1 MKIKKVERP
10 PKHVV
15 EGFRCIGTS
24 TIADLLDEMGL
35 KGIMYGIR
43 PVRPGARV
51 VGPAVTVKEVSGDVG
66 TYTAEDFPIG
76 TVIESAESGDVL
88 VFDNAGKEI
97 STWGGLATTAAKVR
111 GVAGVVVDGGCRD
124 ADQTVEMGFPI
135 FSRHITPTPART
147 RIKILEVNGIILC
160 GRARVCPGDVIV
172 ADRTGVVV
180 VPLKKADEILERAN
194 AVEKTETQFIDA
206 LKKGKTFN
214 EMHQRTGRF

>member
-1 MKIKKVERP
+1 VETHRIHRP
-10 PKHVV
+10 EKQVV
-15 EGFRCIGTS
+15 EGFRSICTS

-43 PVRPGARV
+43 PVDPGARM

-66 TYTAEDFPIG
+66 TYTDSDFSIG
-76 TVIESAESGDVL
+76 TVIDSAASGDIL

-97 STWGGLATTAAKVR
+97 STWGGLATTAAKER
-111 GVAGVVVDGGCRD
+111 GVAGAVIDGGCRD
-124 ADQTVEMGFPI
+124 ADETIELGFPI

-147 RIKILEVNGIILC
+147 RIKILEINGVVVC
-160 GRARVCPGDVIV
+160 GGARVCPGDIIV

-180 VPLKKADEILERAN
+180 VPRQKASEILKRAN
-194 AVEKTETQFIDA
+194 SFEKAETEFMDA

-214 EMHQRTGRF
+214 EMHQETGRF

>member
-1 MKIKKVERP
+1 MEIKKVERP

-15 EGFRCIGTS
+15 EGFRCVGTS

-43 PVRPGARV
+43 SVRPGARV

-76 TVIESAESGDVL
+76 TVIESAELGDVL

-124 ADQTVEMGFPI
+124 VDQTVEMGFPV

-160 GRARVCPGDVIV
+160 GRTRVCPGDIIV

-180 VPLKKADEILERAN
+180 VPLKKADQILERAN

-214 EMHQRTGRF
+214 EMLQSTGRF

>member
-1 MKIKKVERP
+1 MEIKKVERP
-10 PKHVV
+10 PTHVV
-15 EGFRCIGTS
+15 EGFRCVGTS

-43 PVRPGARV
+43 SVRPGARV
-51 VGPAVTVKEVSGDVG
+51 VGSAVTVKEVSGDVG

-76 TVIESAESGDVL
+76 TVIESAELGDVL

-124 ADQTVEMGFPI
+124 ADQTVEIGFPV

-160 GRARVCPGDVIV
+160 GRTRVCPGDIIV

-180 VPLKKADEILERAN
+180 VPLKKADQILERAN
-194 AVEKTETQFIDA
+194 VVEKTETQFMDA

-214 EMHQRTGRF
+214 EMYQSTGRF

>member
-1 MKIKKVERP
+1 MEIKKIERP

-15 EGFRCIGTS
+15 EGFQSIGTS
-24 TIADLLDEMGL
+24 TIADVLDEMGL
-35 KGIMYGIR
+35 KGIMYGMR
-43 PVRPGARV
+43 PMRPGARV
-51 VGPAVTVKEVSGDVG
+51 VGPAITVKEVSGELG

-76 TVIESAESGDVL
+76 TVIESAELGDVL

-124 ADQTVEMGFPI
+124 ADQTVEMGFPV

-147 RIKILEVNGIILC
+147 RIKILEVNAIILC
-160 GRARVCPGDVIV
+160 GRTRVCPGDVIV

-180 VPLKKADEILERAN
+180 VPLKKADQILERAT
-194 AVEKTETQFIDA
+194 AVEKTETQFVDA

-214 EMHQRTGRF
+214 EMQQNTGRL